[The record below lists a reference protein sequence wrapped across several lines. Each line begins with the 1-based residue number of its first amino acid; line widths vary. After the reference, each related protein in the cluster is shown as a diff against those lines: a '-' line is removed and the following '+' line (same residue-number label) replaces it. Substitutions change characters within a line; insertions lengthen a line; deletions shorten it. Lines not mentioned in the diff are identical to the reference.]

1 MRSKFVEWSRVS
13 DNLDAVIRD
22 SEIRAFW
29 EGLTYSNQSYNQ
41 RINTTKTFFNVSK
54 ATIEKCLYNR

>member
-29 EGLTYSNQSYNQ
+29 EGLKQSNQSYNQ
-41 RINTTKTFFNVSK
+41 RMNTTQTFFNVSK